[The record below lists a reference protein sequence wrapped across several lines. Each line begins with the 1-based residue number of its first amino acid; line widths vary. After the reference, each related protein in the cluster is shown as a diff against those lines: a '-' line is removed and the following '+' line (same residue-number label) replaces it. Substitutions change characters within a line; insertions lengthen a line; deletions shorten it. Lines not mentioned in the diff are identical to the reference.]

1 VAKELLEAP
10 NLPDK
15 FIMPTTL
22 KDGGA
27 HDMGKSSSLYS
38 RGPCSLSLYFLLPSH
53 GNLLLA
59 YKREG
64 TEGNKGIPSFCLH
77 FNGALS

>member
-1 VAKELLEAP
+1 
-10 NLPDK
+10 
-15 FIMPTTL
+15 
-22 KDGGA
+22 
-27 HDMGKSSSLYS
+27 
-38 RGPCSLSLYFLLPSH
+38 LLPSH

-64 TEGNKGIPSFCLH
+64 TEGNKGIPSFSLH